1 MFELP
6 VKEPVSVF
14 AVVILVI
21 LVSPILFSRMR
32 IPGLVGLI
40 LAGVLLGPHSFHV
53 LERDSSIVLFGTV
66 GLLYIMFMAGL
77 EMDMN
82 DFQRNKSKSFVFGA
96 LTFVFP
102 FVLGFCAAH
111 FILHYSLLA
120 SVLLASMF
128 STHTLI
134 SYPLLNKLGITQSR
148 TVAIIIGGTIITDAL
163 VLLIL
168 AVITNISED
177 SINLLFFLKFFGLLT
192 VMVFAILWGAPR
204 LGRWFFRNLESE
216 GHAQYL
222 FVLAIVFLS
231 GCLAHLVGVEPIIGA
246 FLAGLALN
254 QLIPN
259 TSTLM
264 NRIEFVG
271 NTIFIPF
278 FLISVG
284 MLVDFRVLLN
294 GPEALLIALL
304 IIIISFTG
312 KWLAA
317 WCTQKLYS
325 FNQTERRFIWGMSS
339 AHAAATIAVVII
351 GYNLKLLDENVLNG
365 TILLILVSC
374 LVSSLITERAGRK
387 ISLEEESKSPELT
400 NAEQHILVPV
410 ANLEN
415 VDRLIDTALMI
426 RDPKSVNPITPLF
439 VIQQAQHANDL
450 IPRYRTQLEKSLK
463 DSAIEIQKDPVFRVD
478 VNVGNGI
485 LRSLT
490 ELRIS
495 HIVIGWNGKVTTGY
509 YWGPILDRLINNATN
524 QIMICKLLQPVHTV
538 KRIILAIP
546 THAEREA
553 GFTQWLDTV
562 LQLAKV
568 AGAKI
573 LVFSQQRTFDIFNTH
588 VQQSDKSQSTDFHLF
603 ESWLS
608 LHSIHQEVKP
618 HDLFL
623 IVMARKQ
630 TRSYH
635 GTMAKIPDLLA
646 RFFKDVNAIVLY
658 PEQKWRS
665 RSEKV
670 LR

>member
-6 VKEPVSVF
+6 FTEPVSVF
-14 AVVILVI
+14 AIVILVI

-32 IPGLVGLI
+32 VPGLVGLI
-40 LAGVLLGPHSFHV
+40 LSGVLLGPHAFHI
-53 LERDSSIVLFGTV
+53 LERDSSIILFGTV

-77 EMDMN
+77 EMDMH
-82 DFQRNKSKSFVFGA
+82 DFQRNKSKSLVFGA
-96 LTFVFP
+96 LTFIFP
-102 FVLGFCAAH
+102 FVLGFVAAH
-111 FILHYSLLA
+111 FILHYSMLA

-148 TVAIIIGGTIITDAL
+148 TVAIIIGGTIITDGV

-168 AVITNISED
+168 AVITNVTED
-177 SINLLFFLKFFGLLT
+177 ALNVLFFIKFFALLAM
-192 VMVFAILWGAPR
+192 MVVAILWGAPR

-222 FVLAIVFLS
+222 FVLAVVFLS
-231 GCLAHLVGVEPIIGA
+231 GCLAHIVGVEPIIGA

-294 GPEALLIALL
+294 GPQALLIALL
-304 IIIISFTG
+304 IMIISFTG

-317 WCTQKLYS
+317 WSTQKLYG

-351 GYNLKLLDENVLNG
+351 GYNLELLDENVLNG

-374 LVSSLITERAGRK
+374 LVSSLITEHAGRK
-387 ISLEEESKSPELT
+387 IALEEESRLPELPVR
-400 NAEQHILVPV
+400 EERILVPV
-410 ANLEN
+410 ANLQN
-415 VDRLIDTALMI
+415 VDRLIDTAIMI
-426 RDPKSVNPITPLF
+426 RNPKSINPVTPLF
-439 VIQQAQHANDL
+439 VIQNSHAADDA
-450 IPRYRTQLEKSLK
+450 IIRYRAQMEKSLK
-463 DSAIEIQKDPVFRVD
+463 DSAIETEKEPVFRVD

-485 LRSLT
+485 LRALT
-490 ELRIS
+490 ELRVT
-495 HIVIGWNGKVTTGY
+495 HIVMGWNGKETTGY
-509 YWGPILDRLINNATN
+509 YWGPILDRLINNAS
-524 QIMICKLLQPVHTV
+524 QQLMICKLLQPINTV

-553 GFTQWLDTV
+553 GFSQWSDSV

-568 AGAKI
+568 AGAKL
-573 LVFSQQRTFDIFNTH
+573 LVFSQQRTFDAFNSY
-588 VQQSDKSQSTDFHLF
+588 VQKSDKAQEVDFRVF

-608 LHSIHQEVKP
+608 LHSIHQEVRP

-635 GTMAKIPDLLA
+635 SAMTKIPDLMT
-646 RFFKDVNAIVLY
+646 RFFGEVNAIVLY
-658 PEQKWRS
+658 PEQKWRG
-665 RSEKV
+665 R
-670 LR
+670 LQGG